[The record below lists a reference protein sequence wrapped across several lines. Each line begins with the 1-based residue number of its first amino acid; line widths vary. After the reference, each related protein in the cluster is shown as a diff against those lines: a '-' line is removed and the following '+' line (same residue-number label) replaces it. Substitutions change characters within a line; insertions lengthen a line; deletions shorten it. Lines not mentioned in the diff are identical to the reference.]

1 MGGELLVFGGNVG
14 GEPLAFG
21 GKLGGELL
29 VFGVNV
35 GGELLVFGGK
45 ARLGCLGGVCEI
57 SARFA
62 ARDVVRESAVF
73 YSDLISDGICRAFP
87 PIALLLCGSD
97 SSGLSRVANSLSKLN
112 EAFQ

>member
-1 MGGELLVFGGNVG
+1 MNSRFSKGNVGGELLGFEEKVG

-21 GKLGGELL
+21 GKVGGELL

-45 ARLGCLGGVCEI
+45 ARLDCFGDVCGM

-62 ARDVVRESAVF
+62 ARDVGRESAVF
-73 YSDLISDGICRAFP
+73 HSGSTSDGICRAFP

-97 SSGLSRVANSLSKLN
+97 FN
-112 EAFQ
+112 

>member
-1 MGGELLVFGGNVG
+1 MGGELLGF
-14 GEPLAFG
+14 EE
-21 GKLGGELL
+21 K
-29 VFGVNV
+29 V

-45 ARLGCLGGVCEI
+45 ARLDCFGGVCGMT
-57 SARFA
+57 ARFA
-62 ARDVVRESAVF
+62 ARDVGRESAVF

-112 EAFQ
+112 ETFQ